1 MQDMENELLRFPK
14 GKHDDRIDSLQ
25 MLYNMYELHPNTGLN
40 KQQSFQIKYDQFGA
54 PIFI

>member
-25 MLYNMYELHPNTGLN
+25 MLYNMYELHPNTGAKN
-40 KQQSFQIKYDQFGA
+40 NQSFQIKYDQFGA